1 MKLLVIF
8 LAETETYGDIPLYE
22 ALVRKLNQK
31 GIQGASVLRGVM
43 GFGKDH
49 HVHRGR
55 LFGVSDDRPVMI
67 VSADLEANL
76 RSVVPSLRKLAPSA
90 PILLLDAEQL

>member
-8 LAETETYGDIPLYE
+8 LAETETHGDIPLYE

-49 HVHRGR
+49 HVHRNR
-55 LFGVSDDRPVMI
+55 LFGISDDRPVMI
-67 VSADLEANL
+67 VAADSEENL
-76 RSVVPSLRKLAPSA
+76 RNVVPSLRKLAPSA
-90 PILLLDAEQL
+90 PMLLMDAEQL

>member
-8 LAETETYGDIPLYE
+8 LAETETHGDIPLYE

-49 HVHRGR
+49 HVHRNR
-55 LFGVSDDRPVMI
+55 LFGISDDRPVMI
-67 VSADLEANL
+67 VAADSEENL
-76 RSVVPSLRKLAPSA
+76 RNVVASLRKLAPSA
-90 PILLLDAEQL
+90 PMLLLDAEQL

>member
-8 LAETETYGDIPLYE
+8 LAETETHGDIPLYE

-49 HVHRGR
+49 HVHRNR

-67 VSADLEANL
+67 VAADSEENL
-76 RSVVPSLRKLAPSA
+76 RAIVPSLRKLAPAA
-90 PILLLDAEQL
+90 PMLLMDAEQL

>member
-1 MKLLVIF
+1 MKLLVVF
-8 LAETETYGDIPLYE
+8 LAETETHGDIPLYE

-49 HVHRGR
+49 HVHRNR
-55 LFGVSDDRPVMI
+55 LFGISDDRPVVI
-67 VSADLEANL
+67 VAADSEENL
-76 RSVVPSLRKLAPSA
+76 RNVVASLRKLAPAA
-90 PILLLDAEQL
+90 PMLLMDAEQL

>member
-1 MKLLVIF
+1 MKLMVIF
-8 LAETETYGDIPLYE
+8 LAETETHGDIPLYE

-49 HVHRGR
+49 HVHRNR
-55 LFGVSDDRPVMI
+55 LFGISDDRPVMI
-67 VSADLEANL
+67 VAADSEENL
-76 RSVVPSLRKLAPSA
+76 RNVVASLRKLAPSA
-90 PILLLDAEQL
+90 PMLLMDAEQL

>member
-1 MKLLVIF
+1 MKMLVIF
-8 LAETETYGDIPLYE
+8 LAETETSGDLPLYE

-31 GIQGASVLRGVM
+31 GIQGASVMRGVM

-55 LFGVSDDRPVMI
+55 LFGVSDDRPLMI
-67 VSADLEANL
+67 VAADAEAAL
-76 RSVVPSLRKLAPSA
+76 RNVVPSLRKLAPTA
-90 PILLLDAEQL
+90 PMLLLDAEPL

>member
-1 MKLLVIF
+1 MKLMVIF
-8 LAETETYGDIPLYE
+8 LAETETHGDIPLYE

-31 GIQGASVLRGVM
+31 GVQGASVMRGVM

-67 VSADLEANL
+67 VAADSEENL
-76 RSVVPSLRKLAPSA
+76 RNVVPSLRKLAPSA
-90 PILLLDAEQL
+90 PILLMDAEQL

>member
-8 LAETETYGDIPLYE
+8 LAETETHGDLPLYE

-31 GIQGASVLRGVM
+31 GIQGASVMRGVM

-67 VSADLEANL
+67 VAADLGENL
-76 RSVVPSLRKLAPSA
+76 RGVVPSLRKLAPSA
-90 PILLLDAEQL
+90 PMLLMDAEQL

>member
-1 MKLLVIF
+1 MKLLLIF
-8 LAETETYGDIPLYE
+8 LAETETLGDQPLYE

-31 GIQGASVLRGVM
+31 GVQGASVMRGVM

-67 VSADLEANL
+67 VAADAEASL
-76 RSVVPSLRKLAPSA
+76 RAVVPSLRKLAPAA
-90 PILLLDAEQL
+90 PMLLVDAEQL

>member
-8 LAETETYGDIPLYE
+8 LAETETHGDIPLYE

-67 VSADLEANL
+67 VAADSEQNL
-76 RSVVPSLRKLAPSA
+76 RSVVPSLRKLSSSA
-90 PILLLDAEQL
+90 PMLLMDAEQL